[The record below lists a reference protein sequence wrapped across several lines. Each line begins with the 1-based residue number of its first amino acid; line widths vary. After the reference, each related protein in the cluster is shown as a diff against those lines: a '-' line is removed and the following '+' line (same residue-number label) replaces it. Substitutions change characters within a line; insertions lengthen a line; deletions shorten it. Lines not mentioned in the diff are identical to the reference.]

1 MADDYSE
8 YKAHVDMT
16 LKAALDE
23 FKILLI
29 DIDNLQ
35 TGVTKQYLWLNALL
49 TGGIFSI
56 FSTWMPHFAGITLL
70 EAIYSSLFV
79 SAALFSIA
87 GFISAITLLAG
98 TSQDAAAK
106 TYSQKLIDAYGTNDS
121 YKTLVTKQTWV
132 NELDVINANAKEGYT
147 KTALKLRC
155 INKTTV
161 AAAIIAA
168 SGAAFLLLNQLFL
181 TP

>member
-1 MADDYSE
+1 MADNYSE

-23 FKILLI
+23 YYTLLI

-56 FSTWMPHFAGITLL
+56 FSTWLPHFAGITLL

-79 SAALFSIA
+79 SAAFFSITS
-87 GFISAITLLAG
+87 FISAIGLLSG
-98 TSQDAAAK
+98 TSQAAAAE
-106 TYSQKLIDAYGTNDS
+106 TYSQKLVDAYGTNDS
-121 YKTLVTKQTWV
+121 YKALVAKHDWV
-132 NELDVINANAKEGYT
+132 TELDTINIKAKEDYA
-147 KTALKLRC
+147 KTAAKLRS

-161 AAAIIAA
+161 AAAVIAA
-168 SGAAFLLLNQLFL
+168 SGATVLLLNQLFL
-181 TP
+181 I

>member
-23 FKILLI
+23 FYTLLV

-79 SAALFSIA
+79 SAAFFSITS
-87 GFISAITLLAG
+87 FISAITLLAG
-98 TSQDAAAK
+98 TYQPAAAK
-106 TYSQKLIDAYGTNDS
+106 SYSQKLIDAFGTNDTQ
-121 YKTLVTKQTWV
+121 KVWETKQTWV
-132 NELDVINANAKEGYT
+132 NELDAINGSAMEDYC
-147 KTALKLRC
+147 KTASKLRS

-161 AAAIIAA
+161 AAAVMAA
-168 SGAAFLLLNQLFL
+168 AGATFLLLNQLFL
-181 TP
+181 TT